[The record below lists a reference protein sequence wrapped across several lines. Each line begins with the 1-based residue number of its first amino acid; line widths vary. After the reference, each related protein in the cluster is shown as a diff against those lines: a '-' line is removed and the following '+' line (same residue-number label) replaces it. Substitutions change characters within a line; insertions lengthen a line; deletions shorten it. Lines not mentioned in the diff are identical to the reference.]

1 MKPRRRSTTR
11 SPGTAARSTS
21 ISVPRALMRNRLL
34 AALPAADYARVG
46 RSLETIPLILKHVL
60 QKPGDSIRDVLF
72 PGGGFCSILTVLE
85 DGSMVEIATV
95 GREGMVGIAAL
106 LDGGNPGTSLTMV
119 QAAADTCYR
128 MPIEVF
134 RDEMNRRGRFAA
146 LVTRYANAHIGF
158 VMQSTA
164 CNAKHSIE
172 QRLARWLLLAHDR
185 VGMDEFPLTQEFVAM
200 MLGASRPTVTVVAGA
215 LQQAKLITYHRGIV
229 RILNRAKLEGVSC
242 ECYRVTTKL
251 LNEVTA
257 E

>member
-1 MKPRRRSTTR
+1 MSPQRRSTTR
-11 SPGTAARSTS
+11 SPRTASRSSS
-21 ISVPRALMRNRLL
+21 ILVPRTLMRNRLL
-34 AALPAADYARVG
+34 AALPVADYARVG

-60 QKPGDSIRDVLF
+60 QKPGDAIENVYF

-95 GREGMVGIAAL
+95 GREGMVGVAAI
-106 LDGGNPGTSLTMV
+106 LDGGTHATGLTMV
-119 QAAADTCYR
+119 QAAAEICYR
-128 MPIEVF
+128 MPVDAF
-134 RDEMNRRGRFAA
+134 HREMDRRGRFSA
-146 LVTRYANAHIGF
+146 LVTRYAHAHIGF

-164 CNAKHSIE
+164 CNAKHSVE

-185 VGMDEFPLTQEFVAM
+185 VGTDEFPLTQEFVAM

-215 LQQAKLITYHRGIV
+215 LQQSKLITYRRGIIRV
-229 RILNRAKLEGVSC
+229 LNRPKLEGVSC
-242 ECYRVTTKL
+242 ECDRVTTRL